1 MRAWMRLD
9 QLIQQINEEPDDII
23 AFLSAIT
30 DEEIQALKNN
40 KHQQE
45 LQKLNEYIEDIL
57 MMLQMTASGGHLID
71 VAQLR
76 QLQEE
81 IFREM

>member
-1 MRAWMRLD
+1 MRLD
-9 QLIQQINEEPDDII
+9 QLIQQMNEEPDDII

-76 QLQEE
+76 QLQKE

>member
-1 MRAWMRLD
+1 MRLD
-9 QLIQQINEEPDDII
+9 QLIQQMNEEPDDII

>member
-1 MRAWMRLD
+1 MRLD

-81 IFREM
+81 IFRKM

>member
-1 MRAWMRLD
+1 MRFD
-9 QLIQQINEEPDDII
+9 QWIQQINEEPDDII

-40 KHQQE
+40 KHQKE
-45 LQKLNEYIEDIL
+45 LQKLNEYIEDVL

-71 VAQLR
+71 VARLR
-76 QLQEE
+76 QLQDA
-81 IFREM
+81 IFREL

>member
-1 MRAWMRLD
+1 MRLE
-9 QLIQQINEEPDDII
+9 QLIQQMNEEPDDII

-71 VAQLR
+71 VARLR
-76 QLQEE
+76 QLQDA
-81 IFREM
+81 IFREL

>member
-1 MRAWMRLD
+1 MRLD

-71 VAQLR
+71 VTQLR

>member
-1 MRAWMRLD
+1 MRFD
-9 QLIQQINEEPDDII
+9 QWIQQINEEPDDII

-40 KHQQE
+40 KHQKE

-71 VAQLR
+71 VARLR
-76 QLQEE
+76 QLQDA
-81 IFREM
+81 IFREL

>member
-1 MRAWMRLD
+1 MRLD

-45 LQKLNEYIEDIL
+45 LEKLNEYIEDIL

>member
-1 MRAWMRLD
+1 MRLD